1 MPQLAWDFLKTPD
14 GTLEA
19 PSIGPRDNSCKR
31 NEMSILTPKSYWSR
45 KQVKAL
51 TSRQP
56 SPSETREAPN
66 IEPLILEIAQA
77 SPSSN
82 YNLAISDCLQE
93 CKRRAITP
101 ALEVKYVSDLGWPR
115 RAKKTVHK
123 YYKNTIQQRVP
134 VGMKL

>member
-14 GTLEA
+14 ATLET

-31 NEMSILTPKSYWSR
+31 NEMLILTPKSYWSR

-56 SPSETREAPN
+56 SPSETRGAPN
-66 IEPLILEIAQA
+66 VEPLVLEIAQS

-82 YNLAISDCLQE
+82 YNLAIPNCLQK
-93 CKRRAITP
+93 CKGRAITP
-101 ALEVKYVSDLGWPR
+101 TLEVKYVSDLGGPR
-115 RAKKTVHK
+115 RAKETVHK
-123 YYKNTIQQRVP
+123 YYKGTVQQRVP
-134 VGMKL
+134 VG